1 MLSTPRAYVRGR
13 VYAPAHRGATA
24 LVTRGD
30 RIVFVGDDD
39 GARRWSGGTHE
50 VDLQDR
56 LVTPAFV
63 DAHLHAVQAGLVAAG
78 LDLHDA
84 ASRTD
89 VLDRLAAYANRRPT
103 GVIIGQGWDERGWPD
118 PRPPTR
124 SELDRAADGR
134 VVYLARVDVHSAV
147 VSTPVLDRLPGL
159 AATEGYRPDG
169 MLTREAHH
177 RSRGLV
183 NALFDDA
190 DRRAAAHWALRQA
203 AALGVGMVHELGGP
217 HLGPLEDLVRVREA
231 GAEIGVGVV
240 TYWGELASEAAI
252 DRARA
257 VGAAGLAGDLC
268 VDGSIGSRT
277 AALHQPYSDAGTR
290 GARYLDDDQIA
301 DHLTECTRSGLQAGF
316 HCIGDEAVAA
326 AVAGLRRAAE
336 RIGVERVRSA
346 RHRLEHLEMV
356 AADDVA
362 TLAELGVTAS
372 MQPAFDALWGRP
384 GELYETRLGSDR
396 AQRMNPLGSL
406 HRAGVSVA
414 FGTDAP
420 VTPIAGWGMVRAA
433 VEHSRPDERLSPVDA
448 LAAAT
453 SGGHWAGGVDR
464 AGGLERGALASFAVW
479 DVRPESG
486 SAVPDVP
493 NLGPG
498 SVLPECVL
506 TVAGGRIAYRSGAD
520 AVG

>member
-1 MLSTPRAYVRGR
+1 
-13 VYAPAHRGATA
+13 
-24 LVTRGD
+24 
-30 RIVFVGDDD
+30 VFVGDDD
-39 GARRWSGGTHE
+39 GARRWSDGTHE
-50 VDLQDR
+50 VDLQDC

-84 ASRTD
+84 VSRTD

-103 GVIIGQGWDERGWPD
+103 RVIIGQGWDERDWPD

-147 VSTPVLDRLPGL
+147 VSTPLLDRLPGV
-159 AATEGYRPDG
+159 AATDGYRPDG

-190 DRRAAAHWALRQA
+190 DRRTAARWALRQA

-231 GAEIGVGVV
+231 GAKLGVGVV
-240 TYWGELASEAAI
+240 TYWGELASEDAI
-252 DRARA
+252 DRARS

-268 VDGSIGSRT
+268 IDGSIGSRT
-277 AALHQPYSDAGTR
+277 AALHEPYADAETR

-301 DHLTECTRSGLQAGF
+301 DHLTACTRAGLQAGF
-316 HCIGDEAVAA
+316 HCIGDDAVAA

-336 RIGVERVRSA
+336 RVGVGPVRSR
-346 RHRLEHLEMV
+346 RHRLEHVEMV
-356 AADDVA
+356 ASDDIV
-362 TLAELGVTAS
+362 TLARLGVAAS

-384 GELYETRLGSDR
+384 GELYETRLGWGR
-396 AQRMNPLGSL
+396 AQLMNPIGSL
-406 HRAGVSVA
+406 RRGGVSVA

-420 VTPIAGWGMVRAA
+420 VTPIAGWAMIRAA
-433 VEHSRPDERLSPVDA
+433 LEHSRLGERLTPVDA

-453 SGGHWAGGVDR
+453 TGGHWAGGVDR
-464 AGGLERGALASFAVW
+464 AGTLEPGALASFAVW
-479 DVRPESG
+479 DIRPARG
-486 SAVPDVP
+486 SAVPD
-493 NLGPG
+493 LACLEPG
-498 SVLPECVL
+498 SADPECLL
-506 TVAGGRIAYRSGAD
+506 TVAAGRIVYRSGAD

>member
-1 MLSTPRAYVRGR
+1 MSPPRVFVGGR
-13 VYAPAHRGATA
+13 VYAPAHPGATA
-24 LVTRGD
+24 LVSQGD

-39 GARRWSGGTHE
+39 RARRWSDHTPE
-50 VDLQDR
+50 VDLQGR

-84 ASRTD
+84 ASRAD

-103 GVIIGQGWDERGWPD
+103 GVIVGQGWDERGWPD

-124 SELDRAADGR
+124 SELDRATGGR

-147 VSTPVLDRLPGL
+147 VSTPVLDRLPGVE
-159 AATEGYRPDG
+159 ATDGYRADG
-169 MLTREAHH
+169 LLTQEAHH
-177 RSRGLV
+177 RTRELV

-190 DRRAAAHWALRQA
+190 DRRAAASWALRQA
-203 AALGVGMVHELGGP
+203 ARLGVGAVHELGGP
-217 HLGPLEDLVRVREA
+217 HLGPLEDLIRVREV
-231 GAEIGVGVV
+231 GAELGVGVV

-252 DRARA
+252 ERARA

-268 VDGSIGSRT
+268 IDGSIGSRT
-277 AALHQPYSDAGTR
+277 AALQQPYADAETR

-301 DHLTECTRSGLQAGF
+301 DHATACTRAGLQAGF
-316 HCIGDEAVAA
+316 HCIGDDAVAS

-336 RIGVERVRSA
+336 RVGVEPVRTA

-356 AADDVA
+356 AAEDIV
-362 TLAELGVTAS
+362 TLARLGVVAS

-384 GELYETRLGSDR
+384 GELYETRLGAGR
-396 AQRMNPLGSL
+396 AQTMNPLGTL
-406 HRAGVSVA
+406 WGAGVPLA

-433 VEHSRPDERLSPVDA
+433 AQHSRPGERLRPVDA
-448 LAAAT
+448 LAVAT
-453 SGGHWAGGVDR
+453 SGGHWAGRIDR
-464 AGGLERGALASFAVW
+464 AGTLEPGALASFAVW
-479 DVRPESG
+479 DVRPASG
-486 SAVPDVP
+486 SAVPDLP
-493 NLGPG
+493 DLEPG
-498 SVLPECVL
+498 SADPECVL
-506 TVAGGRIAYRSGAD
+506 TVAGGRIAFRSGAEP
-520 AVG
+520 VG